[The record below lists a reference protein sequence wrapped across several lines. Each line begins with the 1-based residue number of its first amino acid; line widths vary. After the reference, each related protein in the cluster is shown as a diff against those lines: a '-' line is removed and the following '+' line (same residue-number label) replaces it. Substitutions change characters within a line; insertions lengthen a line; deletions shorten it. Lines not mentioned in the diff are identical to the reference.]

1 MRTFKIL
8 LILAL
13 AAPVAFFASEIVY
26 LEFVKKSG
34 KELILPVSGYD
45 PRDLLSG
52 HYLRYNIEYQS
63 YSLCQ
68 TAEGGEQLRPKAKSG
83 KDDETHCVC
92 YSHPGK
98 IEEGDGTFVESC
110 NPETLQD
117 KKICKLYLRG
127 ECRYGRFT
135 IGNERFY
142 VNETKALDY
151 EKRLRD
157 ENVHIRLKVD
167 GDGKAIT
174 DSLIWA
180 DGSSL

>member
-1 MRTFKIL
+1 MKLFKIL
-8 LILAL
+8 LPIAL
-13 AAPVAFFASEIVY
+13 LIPVAFFGSEIVY
-26 LEFVKKSG
+26 LEFIKNSG

-52 HYLRYNIEYQS
+52 HYLRYNIEYQT
-63 YSLCQ
+63 YSLCTSAIDNQ
-68 TAEGGEQLRPKAKSG
+68 ESFTKFDKSQA
-83 KDDETHCVC
+83 HCVC

-98 IEEGDGTFVESC
+98 IEEGDGTFVENC
-110 NPETLQD
+110 DADTLKD
-117 KKICKLYLRG
+117 RKVCKLYLRG
-127 ECRYGRFT
+127 TCQYGRFK

-157 ENVHIRLKVD
+157 ESVHIRLKVD
-167 GDGKAIT
+167 GEGKALT